1 VIVAQRAT
9 VGPQESQQKEKSTR
23 GVSLRALT
31 LSTSS
36 LRYKWGFVVGR
47 WGKGADCSWSCCRGE
62 LDSCISAHQI
72 EPARVIVSEI
82 NYRGAPSG
90 FFGPTLG
97 SQLDSYVIL
106 RSLVLGASYG
116 LLVGSLECY

>member
-1 VIVAQRAT
+1 M
-9 VGPQESQQKEKSTR
+9 
-23 GVSLRALT
+23 
-31 LSTSS
+31 
-36 LRYKWGFVVGR
+36 GR